1 MKLLAGIL
9 LLGLL
14 ATLVSTYPVRAYD
27 ERPDGSVV
35 LTAAEVSAM
44 LAAHSAQVAEIR
56 QLRRVIQRDC
66 K

>member
-1 MKLLAGIL
+1 MRVLLMVM
-9 LLGLL
+9 
-14 ATLVSTYPVRAYD
+14 LVTVLPASAYD

-44 LAAHSAQVAEIR
+44 LAAHREQVAEIR
-56 QLRRVIQRDC
+56 QLRRELQRC